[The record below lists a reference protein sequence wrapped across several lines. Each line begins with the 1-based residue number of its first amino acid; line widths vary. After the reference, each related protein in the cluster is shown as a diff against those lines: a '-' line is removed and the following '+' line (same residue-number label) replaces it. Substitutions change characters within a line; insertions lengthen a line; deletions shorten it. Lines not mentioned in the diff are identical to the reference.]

1 MRPAS
6 TYLPPRQSV
15 VYGYTRRMLDETA
28 TNAASFAMQVA
39 ESYLAMT
46 APDVRTV
53 PFRLGEGDDLLKAMR
68 NNAQILRRY
77 MDGSV
82 KTLPADLEDAWVLA
96 LPEPYRCDCERDL
109 AGRRGRLSMRQ
120 ITEDAEARAVG
131 IAQLVTDFGQLL
143 EALGPALVDGEIDE
157 KDLPYARRILGESDD
172 LIAQI
177 VTVRKQVIALL
188 PGDGDAIRG
197 GSNAG
202 RHGSRATARR

>member
-1 MRPAS
+1 MKPAR

-96 LPEPYRCDCERDL
+96 LPDPYRADCERDL
-109 AGRRGRLSMRQ
+109 ASRRGRLTMRALGA
-120 ITEDAEARAVG
+120 DAAARTVG
-131 IAQLVTDFGQLL
+131 VGELALEFGQLL
-143 EALGPALVDGEIDE
+143 EALAPALSDGAITEA
-157 KDLPYARRILGESDD
+157 DLPHARRILCESDD
-172 LIAQI
+172 LISAVLAVRRQI
-177 VTVRKQVIALL
+177 TDLL
-188 PGDGDAIRG
+188 PGDGAPAKHSGRG
-197 GSNAG
+197 A
-202 RHGSRATARR
+202 